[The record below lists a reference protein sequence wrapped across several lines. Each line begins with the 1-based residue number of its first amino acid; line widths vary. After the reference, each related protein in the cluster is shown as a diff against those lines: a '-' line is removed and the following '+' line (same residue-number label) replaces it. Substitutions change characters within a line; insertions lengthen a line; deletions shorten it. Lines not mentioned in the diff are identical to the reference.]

1 MTSPVSCGSRNS
13 AEPAAV
19 ENGMGQAARVLVVDD
34 EPHIREVV
42 HYALTRDGLT
52 VESAGDGEAALARL
66 AIGDIDLVVLDV
78 LMPELDGL
86 SVCRHMRALS
96 RARPVA
102 GRVPIIFLSSRTEEA
117 DRVLGLE
124 LGGDDYVTKPFSP
137 RELAARVRAVL
148 RRSGPDAADELG
160 PPPPPLVRGRLT
172 IDRARA
178 ECTVDGATLVP
189 LTVTE
194 LRLLAALLEHPGR
207 VLSRGQLIAC
217 AYDGDHHVT
226 FRTVDTHVRN
236 IRGKLA
242 LHGVDAIVTVHGLG
256 YRGV

>member
-1 MTSPVSCGSRNS
+1 VTDAGSRPRRNDRPGAGVAS
-13 AEPAAV
+13 AVPRILIA
-19 ENGMGQAARVLVVDD
+19 DD
-34 EPHIREVV
+34 EAHIREVV
-42 HYALTRDGLT
+42 AYALTRDGFEVAT
-52 VESAGDGEAALARL
+52 AGDGRAALA
-66 AIGDIDLVVLDV
+66 AIEAGGVDLVVLDV

-86 SVCRHMRALS
+86 AVCRAL
-96 RARPVA
+96 RGPGAPRI
-102 GRVPIIFLSSRTEEA
+102 PIIFLSSRGDEV
-117 DRVLGLE
+117 DRVNGLE

-189 LTVTE
+189 LTLTE

>member
-1 MTSPVSCGSRNS
+1 MS
-13 AEPAAV
+13 
-19 ENGMGQAARVLVVDD
+19 RVLVADD
-34 EPHIREVV
+34 EAHIREVV
-42 HYALTRDGLT
+42 QYALVRDGHT
-52 VESAGDGEAALARL
+52 VDTAADGEQALARL
-66 AIGDIDLVVLDV
+66 ARGGVDLLVLDV

-86 SVCRHMRALS
+86 AVCRRVRAS
-96 RARPVA
+96 T
-102 GRVPIIFLSSRTEEA
+102 RVPIIFLSSRTEEA

-148 RRSGPDAADELG
+148 RRSSDDDDALP

-178 ECTVDGATLVP
+178 ECTIDAGHVVP

-207 VLSRGQLIAC
+207 VLSRGQLITC

-226 FRTVDTHVRN
+226 ARTVDTHVRN
-236 IRGKLA
+236 IRAKLA
-242 LHGVDAIVTVHGLG
+242 VHGIDAITTIHGLG
-256 YRGV
+256 YRGS